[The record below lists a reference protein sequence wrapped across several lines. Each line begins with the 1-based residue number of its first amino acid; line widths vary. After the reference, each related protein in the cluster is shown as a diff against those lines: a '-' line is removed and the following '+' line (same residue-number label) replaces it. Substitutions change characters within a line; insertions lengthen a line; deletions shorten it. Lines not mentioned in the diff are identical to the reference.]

1 MKPKPIHLSPGAT
14 NGGGGDPTD
23 PEAIVRVLF
32 EKSPLLIYI
41 SDLEFKIVLFNRAL
55 REATGYDTSDCR
67 NVGGLL
73 ERFYPSPD
81 YRRLVQDIHDGWVRN
96 EHIRDAELVATI
108 KDGTQRTIAWSTSR
122 LRIGRGPTVG
132 YIAIGIDVTTRRN
145 LQQWVTLFQ
154 QSLQHLK
161 EGVVLTDPSGKV
173 LSWSGGAASILGWTE
188 DEMQAKP
195 LRDLYLRGEREL
207 IGRTVDRA
215 VEAEGTYSGEVE
227 LEQKGG
233 GSRIVVFDQF
243 RLDGDGGDA
252 LARLTLLSEPG
263 QQPDLGSQLDEAQTA
278 ANDVREVLD
287 EVRNQLAQ
295 RDSLVAELTARAD
308 ASSDEATEAR
318 TRVRELEQMLAALEG
333 VADEASK
340 SVEEQANTAAV
351 QVALAEAEAADIRDH
366 LASTQAAM
374 EALGTDKGE
383 TERKLAEAEHAAF
396 DAGKRADAAEAKAD
410 AARKELKAAQEK
422 LAAASTD
429 AVSTDDLAAAQAQ
442 VAEATAKAA
451 TAGTR
456 IQELEA
462 QVEALQADLA
472 AATEAVAS
480 AEAEAEAA
488 RASADEIQTEA
499 NVDVAA
505 AKAELDEARHAAD
518 AARQAADEA
527 TTRATAAEAKAA
539 AAQELVAAAEE
550 NRLAAETHAK
560 ELDTNSGSLTGRIS
574 SLQDQLSRS
583 KEQAE
588 HDLSEAAEQWVQQRA
603 SLEEAHRN
611 AIADLQGKANDER
624 TALEEQLS
632 RDILA
637 AEERSEAERNKMLE
651 RHEQERKEWED
662 AADIARAEAESRLRH
677 EVEEL
682 KGQLAAS
689 GSLQPHLQQVES
701 MALVAAD
708 TEGRVVGWSAGIS
721 EIDGRTPDEALG
733 AFIHK
738 DVLRLD
744 KVNWKTLFGK
754 VVVNGFVEQDV
765 TLVDR
770 VGDRHDLLLKAKLV
784 KGAKGQPIGVTE
796 VISRPEVA
804 GSLQV
809 HTDAAMGR
817 LARPLHRA
825 LETRAIAGLKA
836 HQGASGA
843 IKDLLTVARS
853 VHEASDW
860 GDVESAARR
869 VDLADLLGVTGGL
882 VDRSEEA
889 WRELRATSQDL
900 LWLETATGSG
910 SHQNHRWNEL
920 VTRCLHAVEDSAG
933 RRATRKLGN
942 QAVVEG
948 RGELLVPLVLA
959 AVGPVATSD
968 ADIEVSASIDGE
980 DAVLVVSGALPIGD
994 DRLLVRQLC
1003 SAAGGSAQFVKRGST
1018 LTVRVPLEPPLDEVE
1033 LEPSDEDSDDRT
1045 APPQHASAETRP
1057 LRAVPAEAPE
1067 DPDKTV
1073 PPTSEINLEELERP
1087 AELSADALEEE
1098 EETGKE
1104 SSRPRRGAVELLEEQ
1119 DDGGLVLMTGED
1131 SVIVSPEEIREAV
1144 EADVEQDAEHPTK
1157 SDLPDIDELE
1167 QLFDQ
1172 AVAVSPSILATADE
1186 MDAYAATQADG
1197 GPAGLSRE
1205 TTAAEEPV
1213 PSAAT
1218 DAKTDAGRK
1227 APAEPTP
1234 EVMQEMAST
1243 DDGER
1248 GANGPSKKKPRR
1260 KKSSGRAKR
1269 KRT

>member
-1 MKPKPIHLSPGAT
+1 MKPKPILLSPGT
-14 NGGGGDPTD
+14 TGSGGGDPTD

-41 SDLEFKIVLFNRAL
+41 SDLDFKIVLFNRAL

-73 ERFYPSPD
+73 ERFYPAPD

-108 KDGTQRTIAWSTSR
+108 KDGTQRTVAWSTSR

-132 YIAIGIDVTTRRN
+132 YIAIGVDVTTRRN

-161 EGVVLTDPSGKV
+161 EGVVLTDPAGNI
-173 LSWSGGAASILGWTE
+173 LSWSGGAASILGWSE

-215 VEAEGTYSGEVE
+215 IDAEGTYSGEVE

-233 GSRIVVFDQF
+233 GSRIVVFNQF

-252 LARLTLLSEPG
+252 LARLTLLSDPG
-263 QQPDLGSQLDEAQTA
+263 TEPDLGTQLDEAQTA
-278 ANDVREVLD
+278 ANDVRQVLD
-287 EVRNQLAQ
+287 EVRTQLAQ
-295 RDSLVAELTARAD
+295 RDELVEELTVKAETSAG
-308 ASSDEATEAR
+308 EAAESR
-318 TRVRELEQMLAALEG
+318 TRVGELEEMLKALEST
-333 VADEASK
+333 ASEASK
-340 SVEEQANTAAV
+340 SVEDHANTAAV
-351 QVALAEAEAADIRDH
+351 QVALAEAEAADIRDQ
-366 LASTQAAM
+366 LASTQT
-374 EALGTDKGE
+374 ALQSLETVSTDA
-383 TERKLAEAEHAAF
+383 ERKIAEAEHVAF
-396 DAGKRADAAEAKAD
+396 DAGKRADAAEARAETAQKAL
-410 AARKELKAAQEK
+410 EAAQAK
-422 LAAASTD
+422 LSTAEAETVPAA
-429 AVSTDDLAAAQAQ
+429 DLAAAQAQ
-442 VAEATAKAA
+442 AAEAAIKAA
-451 TAGTR
+451 QSGTR

-462 QVEALQADLA
+462 QAETLQTELA
-472 AATEAVAS
+472 AAQTAASEAVAA
-480 AEAEAEAA
+480 AEKA
-488 RASADEIQTEA
+488 RTVA

-505 AKAELDEARHAAD
+505 AKAELDEAKHAAD
-518 AARQAADEA
+518 AARKDAEETSARAA
-527 TTRATAAEAKAA
+527 AAEAQAA

-550 NRLAAETHAK
+550 NRLAAENRAK
-560 ELDTNSGSLTGRIS
+560 EIDTNSGSLTGRIS
-574 SLQDQLSRS
+574 TLRAELDQA
-583 KEQAE
+583 KDAAE
-588 HDLSEAAEQWVQQRA
+588 HEFSEAAEQWVQERA

-611 AIADLQGKANDER
+611 AIAEVQGKANAER

-662 AADIARAEAESRLRH
+662 AADIARAETESRLRH

-682 KGQLAAS
+682 KSQLESS
-689 GSLQPHLQQVES
+689 GSLQPHLGQVES

-708 TEGRVVGWSAGIS
+708 TEGRVVGWSSGMG
-721 EIDGRTPDEALG
+721 EIDGRTAGEAIG

-754 VVVNGFVEQDV
+754 VVVTGFVEQDV

-784 KGAKGQPIGVTE
+784 KGDKGQPIGVTE
-796 VISRPEVA
+796 VISRPRVA

-809 HTDAAMGR
+809 HTDAALGR
-817 LARPLHRA
+817 MARPLHKA

-843 IKDLLTVARS
+843 IKDLLVVARS

-860 GDVESAARR
+860 GDVEAASRR
-869 VDLADLLGVTGGL
+869 VDLADLLDVTGGL
-882 VDRSEEA
+882 VDRSEDA

-900 LWLETATGSG
+900 LCLETATGSG
-910 SHQNHRWNEL
+910 ADQNHRWNEL
-920 VTRCLHAVEDSAG
+920 VTRCLHAVEDAAG

-948 RGELLVPLVLA
+948 RGDLLVPLVLA
-959 AVGPVATSD
+959 AVAPIATSK
-968 ADIEVSASIDGE
+968 ADIEVSASVDGD
-980 DAVLVVSGALPIGD
+980 DAVLKVVGALPVGD
-994 DRLLVRQLC
+994 DRILVRQL
-1003 SAAGGSAQFVKRGST
+1003 SDAAGGTAEFVKRGSR
-1018 LTVRVPLEPPLDEVE
+1018 LTVRIPLEPEPELVE
-1033 LEPSDEDSDDRT
+1033 LEPDEDSSDLT
-1045 APPQHASAETRP
+1045 APPMTESVETRP
-1057 LRAVPAEAPE
+1057 MPAVPE

-1073 PPTSEINLEELERP
+1073 PPSGGINLDELEGP
-1087 AELSADALEEE
+1087 AELSADVLEEE
-1098 EETGKE
+1098 DTGKAAP
-1104 SSRPRRGAVELLEEQ
+1104 RPRKGAVELLEEQ

-1144 EADVEQDAEHPTK
+1144 EADVGKDVEHPTK
-1157 SDLPDIDELE
+1157 NDLPDIDELE

-1172 AVAVSPSILATADE
+1172 AVAVSPSVLATADE
-1186 MDAYAATQADG
+1186 MDAYAARTGDEA

-1205 TTAAEEPV
+1205 TTATDTPPPAN
-1213 PSAAT
+1213 AAT

-1227 APAEPTP
+1227 APAKADGEPSS
-1234 EVMQEMAST
+1234 EVLQEMAST
-1243 DDGER
+1243 DDGEPKPAAAKKAR
-1248 GANGPSKKKPRR
+1248 GKKKTKRT
-1260 KKSSGRAKR
+1260 SSGRSKR